1 MKEEKRFLQDVGM
14 SDLPFPLKVQSRDNK
29 EGQHTIAQISIAAR
43 IMHEFEARWID
54 KFVQIVHQH
63 QDNIGSDSLKVNILD
78 YMKELNA
85 TKVKV
90 DFNYPFFI
98 EKKTP
103 VAKES
108 CLVRYMCTYSA
119 SVSKSDLKPKT
130 SLKITI
136 PCITSYPA
144 SDIDKPGGLFGQL
157 SNVEIE
163 VQAQNE
169 IYPED
174 LIELVDK
181 CALVP
186 VYSFLTEE
194 DQAYVINKVHSEKK
208 SSVVMIDEIKDA
220 LANMREIEGY
230 SVSCSNYG
238 MLHSYST
245 FIGTAKSMWIPLS

>member
-1 MKEEKRFLQDVGM
+1 MKEDKRFLQDVGM
-14 SDLPFPLKVQSRDNK
+14 SELPFPMIVPSRDNK
-29 EGQHTIAQISIAAR
+29 EGQHTIAQISIVAR

-63 QDNIGSDSLKVNILD
+63 QEHIGAETLNGNILD

-90 DFNYPFFI
+90 DFNYPFFF
-98 EKKTP
+98 EKRTP

-130 SLKITI
+130 SLKISI

-144 SDIDKPGGLFGQL
+144 SDSDKPGGLFGQL
-157 SNVEIE
+157 SSVEIE
-163 VQAQNE
+163 VQFQKE

-174 LIELVDK
+174 LIEIVDK
-181 CALVP
+181 HALVP
-186 VYSFLTEE
+186 VYSFLTED
-194 DQAYVINKVHSEKK
+194 DQAYVINKVHTELKT
-208 SSVVMIDEIKDA
+208 SVVMIDEIKDE
-220 LANMREIEGY
+220 LANMRDIEGY
-230 SVSCSNYG
+230 SVSCSNFG

>member
-14 SDLPFPLKVQSRDNK
+14 SELPFPMRVMSRDNK

-63 QDNIGSDSLKVNILD
+63 RDHIGSETLKVNILD

-90 DFNYPFFI
+90 EFSYPFFI
-98 EKKTP
+98 EKRTP
-103 VAKES
+103 VAKET

-130 SLKITI
+130 SMKITI

-144 SDIDKPGGLFGQL
+144 SDSDKPGGLFGQL
-157 SNVEIE
+157 SSVEIE
-163 VQAQNE
+163 VQSQKE

-181 CALVP
+181 HALVP
-186 VYSFLTEE
+186 VYSFLTDE
-194 DQAYVINKVHSEKK
+194 DQAYVINKVHTEKK
-208 SSVVMIDEIKDA
+208 TSVVMLDEIKDE
-220 LANMREIEGY
+220 LANMRDIEGY

-238 MLHSYST
+238 MLHSYITS
-245 FIGTAKSMWIPLS
+245 IGTAKSMWIPLS